1 MTFLLFNV
9 LNGIQLS
16 MLMFLMALG
25 LTLIFGLMDI
35 LNLAHGA
42 FYMIG
47 AYAGYVLF
55 GISNSFWVA
64 LVLAPLLPAVVGF
77 LLQYFV
83 MQPLIDRG
91 RSAHLDMALLT
102 FGIMFFTIGAIDLV
116 FFERLGLTFLSIGK
130 PEFLN
135 SYVNVGM
142 PYPSYRLFIVGLGL
156 GIGVLVWLALERT
169 VIGAVVRAGVDD
181 REMVSAMGINIHL
194 VFALVFAAGC
204 GLAGMAGV
212 VAGAELSIDV
222 NMGVQIL
229 IPTLVVVVLG
239 GLGSVKGCF
248 FGALIVGL
256 TETMAQAYA
265 PDLALFAIY
274 VLLVGILVF
283 RPHGFFGRTP
293 RTV

>member
-1 MTFLLFNV
+1 MTFFLFNV

-16 MLMFLMALG
+16 MLIFLMALG

-47 AYAGYVLF
+47 AYAGFVIF
-55 GISNSFWVA
+55 QMSNSFWLA
-64 LVLAPLLPAVVGF
+64 LILAPFLPAAVGF

-83 MQPLIDRG
+83 LQPLIDRG
-91 RSAHLDMALLT
+91 RSIHLDMALLT
-102 FGIMFFTIGAIDLV
+102 FGLLFFTIGAIDLV
-116 FFERLGLTFLSIGK
+116 FFEWLGLTFLSIDK
-130 PEFLN
+130 PEFLS
-135 SYVNVGM
+135 SYVNFGTV
-142 PYPSYRLFIVGLGL
+142 YPTYRLFIIGLGL
-156 GIGVLVWLALERT
+156 VTGLLVWLALERT

-181 REMVSAMGINIHL
+181 REMVQAMGINIKL
-194 VFALVFAAGC
+194 LFALVFAAGC

-248 FGALIVGL
+248 LGALIVGI
-256 TETMAQAYA
+256 TETMAQAYV

-274 VLLVGILVF
+274 LLLVGMLVF

-293 RTV
+293 KTV

>member
-1 MTFLLFNV
+1 MTFFLFNV

-16 MLMFLMALG
+16 MLIFLMALG

-47 AYAGYVLF
+47 AYAGFVIF
-55 GISNSFWVA
+55 QMSDSFWLA
-64 LVLAPLLPAVVGF
+64 LILAPLLPAAVGF

-83 MQPLIDRG
+83 LQPLIDRG
-91 RSAHLDMALLT
+91 RSIHLDMALLT
-102 FGIMFFTIGAIDLV
+102 FGLLFFTIGAIDLV
-116 FFERLGLTFLSIGK
+116 FFEWLGLTFLSIDK
-130 PEFLN
+130 PEFLS
-135 SYVNVGM
+135 SYVNIGTV
-142 PYPSYRLFIVGLGL
+142 YPTYRLFIIGLGL
-156 GIGVLVWLALERT
+156 VTGLLVWLALERT

-181 REMVSAMGINIHL
+181 REMVQAMGINIKL
-194 VFALVFAAGC
+194 LFALVFAAGC

-212 VAGAELSIDV
+212 VAGAELSIDI

-248 FGALIVGL
+248 LGALIVGV
-256 TETMAQAYA
+256 TETMAQAYV

-274 VLLVGILVF
+274 LLLIGMLVF

-293 RTV
+293 KTV